1 MARRATASLLA
12 ATMFGTID
20 SNALVPIIALYAQ
33 VVGADLVQT
42 GIIVGLFSLVHA
54 PANLFFGRI
63 ADRFGRKLPLQI
75 GLLWDSISLFL
86 YSVATTPLLLALVRI
101 SHGIGSG
108 LVGPSSMALMA
119 DTSTPERKGRSMA
132 LYGISLALAVV
143 IGFGIAGPVVGRL
156 GYATLFYILSGGLIV
171 GFLIAVTLREPTQV
185 RPKTMPWRRLQRYAA
200 RPAPAAGYASIF
212 SLYFILGA
220 FVALVPLHLQQE
232 LGYGP
237 LAVGLSFTAFAV
249 LSLLLHYPA
258 GILADRFGPSTP
270 AGIGLVAVALAMA
283 SIPLVRDLL
292 TLIVLMALFGVG
304 HGFVFPAASTLVSR
318 GADPEQ
324 HGLVTGL
331 FYAVLVSG
339 VAVGAPLM
347 AAVASVTTFGGGIW
361 ASAWVSL
368 VGLAFLA
375 RVLVST
381 EPPFVAAGSTRQV
394 NGPK

>member
-33 VVGADLVQT
+33 AVGADLVQT

-143 IGFGIAGPVVGRL
+143 IGFGIAGPVVARL
-156 GYATLFYILSGGLIV
+156 RYSTLFYLLSGGLLA
-171 GFLIAVTLREPTQV
+171 GFLIAVTIREPAQA
-185 RPKTMPWRRLQRYAA
+185 RPQTMPWRRLLAYAA
-200 RPAPAAGYASIF
+200 RPGPTAGYGSIF

-220 FVALVPLHLQQE
+220 FVTLVPLHLRQE

-237 LAVGLSFTAFAV
+237 LAVGLSFTAFAI

-270 AGIGLVAVALAMA
+270 AGIGLVAVAIAMA
-283 SIPLVRDLL
+283 SIPPVRALSMLL
-292 TLIVLMALFGVG
+292 VLMALFGVG

-318 GADPEQ
+318 GAGPEQ
-324 HGLVTGL
+324 HGVVTGL

-339 VAVGAPLM
+339 VAVGAPVM

-368 VGLAFLA
+368 IGLAFLA
-375 RVLVST
+375 RVLIST
-381 EPPFVAAGSTRQV
+381 ETPLVVGSTRLM

>member
-1 MARRATASLLA
+1 MTAKVLA

-33 VVGADLVQT
+33 SVGADLVQT
-42 GIIVGLFSLVHA
+42 GVIVGLFSLVHA
-54 PANLFFGRI
+54 PANVFFGRI
-63 ADRFGRKLPLQI
+63 ADRIGRKLPLQV
-75 GLLWDSISLFL
+75 GLLWDAVSLFL
-86 YSVATTPLLLALVRI
+86 YSIASTPLLLALVRI

-108 LVGPSSMALMA
+108 FVGPSSMALIA

-143 IGFGIAGPVVGRL
+143 IGFGIAGPVVARL
-156 GYATLFYILSGGLIV
+156 GYPTLFYILSGGLLV
-171 GFLIAVTLREPTQV
+171 GFLIAVTIREPVQG
-185 RPKTMPWRRLQRYAA
+185 RPQTMPWRRLLAYAA
-200 RPAPAAGYASIF
+200 RPGPAAGYASIF

-220 FVALVPLHLQQE
+220 FVTLVPLHLQQE

-237 LAVGLSFTAFAV
+237 LAVGLSFTAFAI

-270 AGIGLVAVALAMA
+270 AGIGLVAVAIAMA
-283 SIPLVRDLL
+283 SIPLVRDLSML
-292 TLIVLMALFGVG
+292 LVLMALFGVG

-339 VAVGAPLM
+339 VAVGAPAM
-347 AAVASVTTFGGGIW
+347 AAVASVTTFGSGIW

-368 VGLAFLA
+368 IGLAFLA
-375 RVLVST
+375 RVLIST
-381 EPPFVAAGSTRQV
+381 ETPLVVGSTRLM

>member
-1 MARRATASLLA
+1 
-12 ATMFGTID
+12 
-20 SNALVPIIALYAQ
+20 
-33 VVGADLVQT
+33 
-42 GIIVGLFSLVHA
+42 
-54 PANLFFGRI
+54 
-63 ADRFGRKLPLQI
+63 
-75 GLLWDSISLFL
+75 
-86 YSVATTPLLLALVRI
+86 
-101 SHGIGSG
+101 
-108 LVGPSSMALMA
+108 
-119 DTSTPERKGRSMA
+119 MA

-156 GYATLFYILSGGLIV
+156 GYATLFSILSVGLVV
-171 GFLIAVTLREPTQV
+171 GCLIAAMVREPTQA
-185 RPKTMPWRRLQRYAA
+185 RPKTMPWRRLLTYAA

-237 LAVGLSFTAFAV
+237 LAVGLSFTSLAI
-249 LSLLLHYPA
+249 LSLLLYYPA

-283 SIPLVRDLL
+283 SIPLVRDLPA
-292 TLIVLMALFGVG
+292 LIVLMALFGVG

-339 VAVGAPLM
+339 VAVGAPAM
-347 AAVASVTTFGGGIW
+347 AAVASVTTFGSGIW

-368 VGLAFLA
+368 IGLAFLA
-375 RVLVST
+375 RVLIST
-381 EPPFVAAGSTRQV
+381 ETPLVVGSTRLM

>member
-1 MARRATASLLA
+1 MARRATVSLLA

-33 VVGADLVQT
+33 AVGADLVQT

-143 IGFGIAGPVVGRL
+143 IGFGIAGPVVARL
-156 GYATLFYILSGGLIV
+156 GYPTLFYILSVGLVV
-171 GFLIAVTLREPTQV
+171 GFLIAATIREPTQA
-185 RPKTMPWRRLQRYAA
+185 RPKTMPWRRLLTYAA

-237 LAVGLSFTAFAV
+237 LAVGLSFTAFAI

-283 SIPLVRDLL
+283 SIPLVRDLPA
-292 TLIVLMALFGVG
+292 LIVLMALFGVG
-304 HGFVFPAASTLVSR
+304 HGFVFPAASTCPPS
-318 GADPEQ
+318 GPSSWDPR
-324 HGLVTGL
+324 
-331 FYAVLVSG
+331 
-339 VAVGAPLM
+339 
-347 AAVASVTTFGGGIW
+347 
-361 ASAWVSL
+361 
-368 VGLAFLA
+368 A
-375 RVLVST
+375 R
-381 EPPFVAAGSTRQV
+381 FRCRD
-394 NGPK
+394 